1 MAIADRKPSLLGLPD
16 ERHDHQRVAVNVL
29 GRYMLEDRREFPCQ
43 VVDMSPGG
51 MAVIAP
57 VNGHDGERVIAYV
70 DQFGRLEGT
79 IVRVFGNGFAMSFAA
94 TARKRGK
101 LAAQLARF
109 AKRDTVD
116 AAAERRDD

>member
-1 MAIADRKPSLLGLPD
+1 
-16 ERHDHQRVAVNVL
+16 
-29 GRYMLEDRREFPCQ
+29 
-43 VVDMSPGG
+43 
-51 MAVIAP
+51 
-57 VNGHDGERVIAYV
+57 VIAYV

-94 TARKRGK
+94 TARKRNK
-101 LAAQLARF
+101 LTAQLARF